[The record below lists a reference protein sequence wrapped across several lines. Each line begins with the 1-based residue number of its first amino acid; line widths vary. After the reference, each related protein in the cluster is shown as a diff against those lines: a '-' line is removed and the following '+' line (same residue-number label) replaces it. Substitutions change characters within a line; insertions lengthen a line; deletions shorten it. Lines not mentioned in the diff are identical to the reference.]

1 MSASRTLAT
10 LETRRYQAP
19 QQNGEVLAVP
29 DLPTAIQNA
38 KQNAEQLAAEK
49 IEIGSFPLSELRKQ
63 ARSQVITKAVE
74 WTNSIIGQNLACA
87 ECSHHA
93 SLLFVTGHQPQ
104 LAHPGVWAKNFA
116 AAGMAQS
123 SQGIGLNIIVDNDT
137 VGKQSIRV
145 PDGSR
150 REPKNIDV
158 SFDSELSQQP
168 WEELQIRAP
177 EVFRS
182 FAEHVKKQMS
192 QWGIDP
198 LVSQMWPDAVASSQN
213 NTSMVAALSAARM
226 QQERRCGGGNLE
238 IPLSEI
244 CKTDAF
250 LIFVAHLLFNTER
263 FHASYNSNVE
273 AYRRENGIRND
284 RHPVPNLEQSGDAF
298 EMPFWFW
305 REGDSERGRVFV
317 SRTEETIKLLCR
329 GEVILSATPQ
339 KLLAELKSLQVTG
352 KLRTRALTTT
362 LFARLCLADLFVHG
376 IGGAK
381 YDEMTDRLIADFFG
395 IVPPHFLVLSATLHL
410 PVDSFDVTEDEVR
423 ELKAKLRD
431 YQFNADRYLTDDLAG
446 SLKTKKNELIR
457 EHWNAQTTNLP
468 KRERVKNRFQ
478 NRNRHRKL
486 NAVND
491 SLFELA
497 KPQVD
502 SLKRTLAEK
511 ELQLKANS
519 VLRSREY
526 SSVLFPVESINSLA
540 SELLEPAQVQA

>member
-19 QQNGEVLAVP
+19 QQDGEVLAVP

-49 IEIGSFPLSELRKQ
+49 IEIGSFPLSELRKR

-177 EVFRS
+177 EVFNS
-182 FAEHVKKQMS
+182 FSDRVKEQMA
-192 QWGIDP
+192 QWDIDP

-250 LIFVAHLLFNTER
+250 LIFVGHLLFNAER

-284 RHPVPNLEQSGDAF
+284 RHPVPNLEQSGDAV

-317 SRTEETIKLLCR
+317 SRTEDNIKLLCR
-329 GEVILSATPQ
+329 GKEILSATPET
-339 KLLAELKSLQVTG
+339 LLAELESLQVTG

-362 LFARLCLADLFVHG
+362 LFARLCLADLFIHG

-395 IVPPHFLVLSATLHL
+395 IIPPHFLVLSATLHL
-410 PVDSFDVTEDEVR
+410 PVDSFDVTESEVR

-446 SLKTKKNELIR
+446 SLKAKKNELIR
-457 EHWNAQTTNLP
+457 EHWSAQTTNLP

-478 NRNRHRKL
+478 NRNRHREL

-491 SLFELA
+491 SLFKLA

-526 SSVLFPVESINSLA
+526 SSVLFPVEAVSSLA
-540 SELLEPAQVQA
+540 TELLEPAQVQA